1 MSKKKVAQI
10 KINLPAG
17 EAKPSPPVG
26 PAIGS
31 KGLNI
36 MGFCKQFNEES
47 LKAGFKPG
55 TVIRVLVDVFE
66 DKTFA
71 LTLKNPP
78 VSSLVKEKAGI
89 KKGSSATKK
98 DAHCGEITFEQC
110 REIAKIKLAELN
122 TDDVEAGAKSVA
134 GSALS
139 MGLRVIM

>member
-1 MSKKKVAQI
+1 MSKKKTGQI

-17 EAKPSPPVG
+17 EARPSPPVG

-47 LKAGFKPG
+47 LKAGHKAG
-55 TVIRVLVDVFE
+55 TMLRVLVDVFE
-66 DKTFA
+66 DKSFA
-71 LTLKNPP
+71 LNIKTPP
-78 VSSLVKEKAGI
+78 TTALIKEKAGI

-110 REIAKIKLAELN
+110 REIAKIKIVELN
-122 TDDVEAGAKSVA
+122 TDDIEAGAKSIA
-134 GSALS
+134 SSAIS
-139 MGLRVIM
+139 MGIKVI